1 MDILKI
7 SILGIAAVLLAML
20 LKNYKPEYSYY
31 ISLAVGI
38 CIFMYMT
45 TKLELILQYVWKM
58 QEFVHLDSSYIT
70 MILKMIGVTYVAE
83 FAANMCKDAGY
94 QTIAGQIELF
104 AKLSMKTTRTSGR
117 CVVSNVS
124 QTSPPVSGY
133 KPLIRSEH
141 SGSGSKS

>member
-58 QEFVHLDSSYIT
+58 QDFVHLDSSYIT

-104 AKLSMKTTRTSGR
+104 AKLSILMLSM
-117 CVVSNVS
+117 
-124 QTSPPVSGY
+124 PVMLAFMETIGE
-133 KPLIRSEH
+133 LL
-141 SGSGSKS
+141 